1 MNTKIQNN
9 KRMNATSL
17 MVITKNGKIIRLKKI
32 SQEQIERN
40 RPKAYQYRF

>member
-9 KRMNATSL
+9 KRMNENSL